1 MTLALSLPLSH
12 SHTPHLE
19 FSHKFSIINESHR
32 CVTLAASLAARQR
45 PTSMAAFQVCLQVWL
60 AMSLLADGLA
70 VAGQNWNGIRTLG
83 VPKEL
88 MTTHGRHR
96 SYSFILGLG
105 FSGVS

>member
-1 MTLALSLPLSH
+1 MTLALSLPLSLVALSPSQPL
-12 SHTPHLE
+12 SHT
-19 FSHKFSIINESHR
+19 
-32 CVTLAASLAARQR
+32 TLRVLS
-45 PTSMAAFQVCLQVWL
+45 QVWL

-70 VAGQNWNGIRTLG
+70 VAGQPSALNIKDYFIMNWNGIRTLG